1 MITID
6 NKPHKRTEHF
16 RGSITLALTEEA
28 QPTYM
33 FELLRHTN
41 GSIKYEVRIDAS
53 HELSDAH
60 RDILVR
66 TILANVAKEQVNWKP
81 QEKEGKS

>member
-6 NKPHKRTEHF
+6 NKPHKRTEYF
-16 RGSITLALTEEA
+16 RGSITLALSDEA
-28 QPTYM
+28 QPSYS

-41 GSIKYEVRIDAS
+41 GSIKYEVVIDPS
-53 HELSDAH
+53 YQLSDAH
-60 RDILVR
+60 RDILVK

>member
-16 RGSITLALTEEA
+16 RGSITLALSDEA
-28 QPTYM
+28 QPSYS

-41 GSIKYEVRIDAS
+41 GSVNYEVVIDPS
-53 HELSDAH
+53 YQLSDAH
-60 RDILVR
+60 RDILVK
-66 TILANVAKEQVNWKP
+66 TILANLSKEQVNWRP
-81 QEKEGKS
+81 QEKEVKS

>member
-16 RGSITLALTEEA
+16 RGQITLALSDEA
-28 QPTYM
+28 QPTYS

-41 GSIKYEVRIDAS
+41 GSIKYEVVIDSS
-53 HELSDAH
+53 HVLDDAH
-60 RDILVR
+60 RTILVK

>member
-6 NKPHKRTEHF
+6 NKPHKRTEYF
-16 RGSITLALTEEA
+16 RGSITLALSDEA
-28 QPTYM
+28 QPSYT

-41 GSIKYEVRIDAS
+41 GSIKYEVVIDPS
-53 HELSDAH
+53 YQLSDAH
-60 RDILVR
+60 RDILIK

-81 QEKEGKS
+81 QEKEGKP

>member
-16 RGSITLALTEEA
+16 RGTITLALSDEA
-28 QPTYM
+28 QPTYV

-41 GSIKYEVRIDAS
+41 GRHRYSSTSTTTCSVVSYTTCHFAVVEV
-53 HELSDAH
+53 
-60 RDILVR
+60 
-66 TILANVAKEQVNWKP
+66 EQKQP
-81 QEKEGKS
+81 GSAR